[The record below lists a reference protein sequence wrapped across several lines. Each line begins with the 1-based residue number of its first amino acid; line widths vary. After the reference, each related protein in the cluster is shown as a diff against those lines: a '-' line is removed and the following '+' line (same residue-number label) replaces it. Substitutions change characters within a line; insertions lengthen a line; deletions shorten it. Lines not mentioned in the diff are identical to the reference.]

1 MVEDYFVSEKA
12 DGVRCM
18 MFTTTLQ
25 DGQVESY
32 LIDRKNE
39 YYLLEFGM
47 WRKGFNDMHF
57 DTVLD
62 GELVFETKKDRS
74 GQESRELW
82 FLLFDAMVV
91 DGKNLCD
98 RPYTKRL
105 GYLREFVLIPHLE
118 YLKRNPNQKH
128 NYPFEIVQKH
138 LELSY
143 KVQKVFDMMSK
154 CHHKTDGVIYTSSI
168 APYVSGTCSKM
179 LKWKPSEE
187 NTVDFKILDMKL
199 DGSYPL
205 FRIGIL
211 ENRNQYSDF
220 GIITLS
226 EETSKEWAK
235 NPPVGRIIECRYD
248 PNWPLN
254 WRFSRFR
261 DDKDSANHISTY
273 NSIMISINDNVQKD
287 DVSVLVVIAYAK
299 STTHLKINFE
309 YCLHFYLNG

>member
-1 MVEDYFVSEKA
+1 MFLLSAKLTRHQYCRFPGAQPISFSSRHIEEELMVEDYFVSEKA

-32 LIDRKNE
+32 L
-39 YYLLEFGM
+39 
-47 WRKGFNDMHF
+47 
-57 DTVLD
+57 
-62 GELVFETKKDRS
+62 S

-235 NPPVGRIIECRYD
+235 NPPVGRIIECR
-248 PNWPLN
+248 
-254 WRFSRFR
+254 FR

-287 DVSVLVVIAYAK
+287 DLIKASNAIEATWKQRTIGNEVRI
-299 STTHLKINFE
+299 
-309 YCLHFYLNG
+309 